1 MSAPTANAGAAA
13 GHTAAALPRTA
24 GGAVLLDGKMVA
36 ARVRAAVAARAAR
49 FAARHGRRPGLAVVQ
64 VGEDPAS
71 SVYVRNKRSS
81 SQEAGIESFAHDLP
95 VSTSEGQIL
104 ALINALNHDE
114 RVDGILVQLPLP
126 AGVDTNRVMDAV
138 DPVKD
143 VDGFHP
149 LNTGLLAQKRPR
161 LRPCT
166 PFGVIRLAQEYGL
179 ALPGLRATVVGASN
193 IVGRP
198 LALELLLAR
207 ATVTVC
213 HTGTRDLRAEVER
226 AELLVAAVGKAG
238 FIPGDWIRP
247 GAAVFDVGINRTASG
262 KLVGDVEFERAA
274 ERAGWITPVPGG
286 LGPMTIAMLLRL
298 VMLAAAC
305 VVYRRRPHII
315 DPVTLPARPPAR
327 RLQARALDPTPG
339 ELQHIRAAFFP
350 AQSVLITYMLTYMLA
365 ARGAGRCTAGTGAAT
380 RY

>member
-1 MSAPTANAGAAA
+1 MSAPTAKRA
-13 GHTAAALPRTA
+13 A
-24 GGAVLLDGKMVA
+24 GGALLLDGKMVA
-36 ARVRAAVAARAAR
+36 ARVRAAVAARAAA

-71 SVYVRNKRSS
+71 SVYVRNKRSA

-95 VSTSEGQIL
+95 VSTSEVQIL
-104 ALINALNHDE
+104 ALIRALNHDE

-126 AGVDTNRVMDAV
+126 AGVDANRVMDAV

-166 PFGVIRLAQEYGL
+166 PFGVIRLAHEYGL
-179 ALPGLRATVVGASN
+179 ALTGLRATVVGASN

-198 LALELLLAR
+198 MALELLLAR

-226 AELLVAAVGKAG
+226 AELVVAAVGKAD

-286 LGPMTIAMLLRL
+286 LGPMTIAMLLSNA
-298 VMLAAAC
+298 VDAA
-305 VVYRRRPHII
+305 YLR
-315 DPVTLPARPPAR
+315 TGTPA
-327 RLQARALDPTPG
+327 
-339 ELQHIRAAFFP
+339 
-350 AQSVLITYMLTYMLA
+350 
-365 ARGAGRCTAGTGAAT
+365 
-380 RY
+380 